1 MLIRYELQKIIY
13 KRSNIIVL
21 LLLAALIGYSS
32 YQSIRNVEWVDS
44 QGNWETG
51 HSAAVKLQQDRT
63 KWTGTLNQEMLE
75 KALSEIQQIYS
86 SPEAQ
91 SSNIE
96 ENWTIRNQLQGVQEI
111 ADLLSWSYG
120 ESYGSFEKMV
130 SELQPEDL
138 LDFYINRIKERK
150 DWLYDES
157 SWAFYNYTEQ
167 EKQYIISEYE
177 SLEAPLEVGY
187 HEGWV
192 QANEQLPTLLK
203 YGIILLSFMLA
214 GIFSDEFTLKTDA
227 VYYNTFLGRTKAT
240 AVKIVLGF
248 FTITMVYW
256 LSTGVYSLIVL
267 STLGTAGADCM
278 LQSHAAYWFIRDNMT
293 FFQKYTMSLTTG
305 YVGYLFI
312 GFLVM
317 WISAKTKSAVLAVLI
332 PSLIILLP
340 DYLSADRSSFMF
352 YVIGL
357 LPDRLLDFGEA
368 LSYLILY
375 PIGNRVLTSGS
386 IILAFYPF
394 TTVLLVFLCY
404 RTYRHKQIT

>member
-1 MLIRYELQKIIY
+1 
-13 KRSNIIVL
+13 
-21 LLLAALIGYSS
+21 
-32 YQSIRNVEWVDS
+32 
-44 QGNWETG
+44 
-51 HSAAVKLQQDRT
+51 
-63 KWTGTLNQEMLE
+63 
-75 KALSEIQQIYS
+75 
-86 SPEAQ
+86 
-91 SSNIE
+91 
-96 ENWTIRNQLQGVQEI
+96 
-111 ADLLSWSYG
+111 
-120 ESYGSFEKMV
+120 MV

-177 SLEAPLEVGY
+177 SLEGPLEVGY

-240 AVKIVLGF
+240 AVKIILGF

-256 LSTGVYSLIVL
+256 LSTGVYSLIVF

-293 FFQKYTMSLTTG
+293 LFQKYTMSLTSG

-357 LPDRLLDFGEA
+357 LPNRLLDFGEA